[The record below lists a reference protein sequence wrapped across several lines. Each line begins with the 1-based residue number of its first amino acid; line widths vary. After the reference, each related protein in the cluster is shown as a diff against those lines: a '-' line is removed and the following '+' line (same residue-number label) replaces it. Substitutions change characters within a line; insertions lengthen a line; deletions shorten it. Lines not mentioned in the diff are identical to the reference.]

1 MFRLIFICAGEYLM
15 HTFFLMKFIFEAFF
29 IHTGVTTIATD
40 ENNEDDPSQNH
51 MEPELQK
58 HFSVANAYDSK
69 ACFFVEV

>member
-40 ENNEDDPSQNH
+40 ENNEDDPSQNP
-51 MEPELQK
+51 MVLWLQK
-58 HFSVANAYDSK
+58 HFSVVTSTT
-69 ACFFVEV
+69 